1 MANENTP
8 DLAELREHARALAA
22 NLAGPLRRMRVR
34 SGDASI
40 EVEWQLARSAPGASG
55 APGTPGA
62 PGAAT
67 TPQTPQEPGPA
78 DESEALFVTSPMVG
92 TFYRSPEPGA
102 APFVDVG
109 DTVLPGQTVAIVEAM
124 KLFNPIASEHA
135 GVIDAVLAQNGEPVE
150 FDQPLLRLVPGH
162 QNGAE

>member
-1 MANENTP
+1 MANETTP

-22 NLAGPLRRMRVR
+22 NLTGPLRRVRVK

-40 EVEWQLARSAPGASG
+40 EVEWQLARPAPGTPVTPG
-55 APGTPGA
+55 TPGTPGA
-62 PGAAT
+62 GTAPS
-67 TPQTPQEPGPA
+67 TPQDPEPSG
-78 DESEALFVTSPMVG
+78 EAMFVTSPMVG

-102 APFVDVG
+102 PAFVDVG

-162 QNGAE
+162 QNGTE

>member
-1 MANENTP
+1 MANERP
-8 DLAELREHARALAA
+8 ADLAELHEHARALAA

-40 EVEWQLARSAPGASG
+40 EVEWQLAGS
-55 APGTPGA
+55 APGTPGT
-62 PGAAT
+62 AT
-67 TPQTPQEPGPA
+67 QQTPPEPEPA
-78 DESEALFVTSPMVG
+78 DESPDEALFVTSPMVG

-109 DTVLPGQTVAIVEAM
+109 DPVLPGQTVAIVEAM

-150 FDQPLLRLVPGH
+150 FDQPLLRLVPGR
-162 QNGAE
+162 QNGTE